1 LRRQGK
7 QDNGRE
13 QEMSKQITLGIVVV
27 ALLISAGNLSARDAD
42 NQPGQRPRFMGGGLL
57 RKSCCKN

>member
-1 LRRQGK
+1 
-7 QDNGRE
+7 
-13 QEMSKQITLGIVVV
+13 MSKQITLGIVVV

-57 RKSCCKN
+57 RKSCSKN